1 MIYFFTDFGFAGP
14 YVGQMKSAF
23 YEIAPDS
30 VIIDLM
36 HDAPKFD
43 PKASAYILSALVDYL
58 PQDSII
64 VGVVDPGV
72 GNSSRRPIMIQADS
86 YWFVGP
92 DNGLFQHVV
101 NKSITVN
108 CYEIITDESISTSFH
123 GRDVF
128 APAAAQLANYT
139 VPVAKTIN
147 TNSLY
152 EFNVPEDLAEVI
164 YIDHYGNAMT
174 GLYAHKVDKST
185 TLTIGDAH
193 VKYARTFSSVKK
205 GELFWYENSIGL
217 VEISQNLHSAQNEL
231 AIYIGMPVH
240 ISKSG

>member
-147 TNSLY
+147 TNYEGYEYGPLFRYYLQTNNTLLPYISL
-152 EFNVPEDLAEVI
+152 D
-164 YIDHYGNAMT
+164 YIHSSGN
-174 GLYAHKVDKST
+174 YRR
-185 TLTIGDAH
+185 I
-193 VKYARTFSSVKK
+193 
-205 GELFWYENSIGL
+205 
-217 VEISQNLHSAQNEL
+217 HSRIIQEQ
-231 AIYIGMPVH
+231 
-240 ISKSG
+240 SW